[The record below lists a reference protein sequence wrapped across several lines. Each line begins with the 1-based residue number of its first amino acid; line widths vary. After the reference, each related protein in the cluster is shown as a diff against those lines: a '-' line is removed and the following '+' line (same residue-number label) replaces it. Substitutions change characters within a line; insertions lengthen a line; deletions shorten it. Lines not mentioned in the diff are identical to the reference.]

1 MQNQLPTT
9 LGEISRVALAA
20 FENLPDSV
28 THVGV
33 ATSHGTDYTMS
44 RTGATLWASLE
55 PTQ

>member
-1 MQNQLPTT
+1 MQEELPTT

-28 THVGV
+28 THVDV
-33 ATSHGTDYTMS
+33 LTSHGTVHTAS
-44 RTGATLWASLE
+44 RKGALLWASLE